1 MVIFLLSV
9 LEMSYAVKSVTV
21 KSQGNIT
28 SKLPKEKNKV
38 KDILPQN
45 YLKKKKK
52 RRGNITS
59 KLPQKINGIIE

>member
-1 MVIFLLSV
+1 
-9 LEMSYAVKSVTV
+9 MSYAVKSVTV

-52 RRGNITS
+52 VEETLPQNY
-59 KLPQKINGIIE
+59 PQKINGIIE